1 MQQNGGREMNS
12 VQRTRG
18 IRRMI
23 RVFVFRKP
31 VQKYFTTGD
40 RACGRMMR
48 EARSRRLKPH
58 PGDSAILAWARLD
71 LAEEIRSGFWEREAA
86 VFPCNPGMKEAA

>member
-1 MQQNGGREMNS
+1 MNS

-18 IRRMI
+18 IKRMI

-31 VQKYFTTGD
+31 VQKYFTSGD

-48 EARSRRLKPH
+48 EARSEKRKPA
-58 PGDSAILAWARLD
+58 PSDSAILAWARFD
-71 LAEEIRSGFWEREAA
+71 LSREIRDGFWEIKAA
-86 VFPCNPGMKEAA
+86 

>member
-1 MQQNGGREMNS
+1 MNS

-18 IRRMI
+18 IKRMI

-31 VQKYFTTGD
+31 VQKYFTSGD

-48 EARSRRLKPH
+48 EARSEKRKPA
-58 PGDSAILAWARLD
+58 PSDSAILAWARFRSFPGNPGRLLGD
-71 LAEEIRSGFWEREAA
+71 QGSLIRSSFRGGVPLRI
-86 VFPCNPGMKEAA
+86 